1 MPRKSTTEP
10 DADVLAVA
18 VGGVLLWKL
27 PLCRLHERKPVAEQ
41 RDAREESRE

>member
-10 DADVLAVA
+10 DVDVLAVA
-18 VGGVLLWKL
+18 VGGILLWRL
-27 PLCRLHERKPVAEQ
+27 PPCRLYERKPVAEQ